1 MTPRPPASVPN
12 RHIRKRAAQR
22 NVASPATG
30 RAGRGRARSH
40 VGVLDEE
47 SGGAVVDILARV
59 QLSRAEDH
67 VREFN
72 AALAPWRREPTVR
85 EFIHRT
91 RKELGVAA

>member
-67 VREFN
+67 VREF
-72 AALAPWRREPTVR
+72 
-85 EFIHRT
+85 IHRT

>member
-1 MTPRPPASVPN
+1 ML
-12 RHIRKRAAQR
+12 HDGGDQR
-22 NVASPATG
+22 EW
-30 RAGRGRARSH
+30 
-40 VGVLDEE
+40 GVSKVEVL
-47 SGGAVVDILARV
+47 ALVDILARV

-72 AALAPWRREPTVR
+72 AALAPWRREPAVR